1 VTTESARTT
10 ANVILVAAGVAAA
23 YVVLTTP
30 PLRRLA
36 GHAFKAWLGGVS
48 LPEYLAAEAG
58 RAWVESAPVS

>member
-1 VTTESARTT
+1 VTTESARST

-36 GHAFKAWLGGVS
+36 GQALSAWLGGVS
-48 LPEYLAAEAG
+48 VPEYLATEAG
-58 RAWVESAPVS
+58 RAWVESARVS